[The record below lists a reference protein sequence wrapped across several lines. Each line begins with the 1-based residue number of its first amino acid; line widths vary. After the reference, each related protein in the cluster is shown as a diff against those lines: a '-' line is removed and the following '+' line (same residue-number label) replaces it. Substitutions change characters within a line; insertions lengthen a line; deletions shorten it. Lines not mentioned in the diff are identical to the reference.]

1 MDVVIVH
8 MGYKDYLRCNLEIT
22 GKNNRIYLI
31 GDESVRKLGKLKN
44 VKWVDIEKYRGMDR
58 YRNYYDKFE
67 NYSSNSK
74 DFEFFCFMRV
84 FVINEFMRDYNLSR
98 VFHIDS
104 DNIIMMD
111 INKYPF
117 HKKCAFYVSQNKS
130 KDSMGAS
137 IHIGLINREFCEK
150 FERLFNDIYIN
161 GSKFNLIEKKI
172 SAHRKDGEMVGGGV
186 CDMTLYYLMSKL
198 KMLDYQNLAVPVKN
212 GDKRYVFMNNIRGSG
227 GYLGGKQYRVDGKGV
242 IEIKK
247 GKQDNFIYD
256 EIEKRYDVICNIHFQ
271 GGMKK
276 FMGDKLKK
284 EIFY

>member
-31 GDESVRKLGKLKN
+31 GDESVRKLGKMRN
-44 VKWVDIEKYRGMDR
+44 VKWVDIEKYRCMER
-58 YRNYYDKFE
+58 YKSYYDKFE

-84 FVINEFMRDYNLSR
+84 FVIKEFMRDYNLEK

-104 DNIIMMD
+104 DNILMID

-117 HKKCAFYVSQNKS
+117 QKKCAFYVSRNEGR
-130 KDSMGAS
+130 DSMDAS
-137 IHIGLINREFCEK
+137 IHCGLINREFCK
-150 FERLFNDIYIN
+150 RFEGLFKDIYVN
-161 GSKFNLIEKKI
+161 KSKFNLIERKI
-172 SAHRKDGEMVGGGV
+172 RIHNVEGGMVGGGV

-198 KMLDYQNLAVPVKN
+198 KMLDYQNLAGPVELD
-212 GDKRYVFMNNIRGSG
+212 GKRYVFMNNIKGSS
-227 GYLGGKQYRVDGKGV
+227 GYLGSKQYRVDGKGLMV
-242 IEIKK
+242 IKK
-247 GKQDNFIYD
+247 GKCENMIYD
-256 EIEKRYDVICNIHFQ
+256 EIDGRYDVICNIHFQ